1 MHLHAAAAR
10 GDLAGIRHALAQG
23 TDINARDSLGCTALH
38 AALGLASPPSP
49 IGDPTVLLATIEFLL
64 SAGAD
69 LHALDDLG
77 RAAIQLAVQVG
88 DLEILRALIRHGAG
102 IRQISRSKYSAL
114 VLAAYKPAGPAK
126 LRLIEFLIEAGVDRD
141 LETEFSE
148 TPLSVCLLGG
158 DFMSLRL
165 LLELG
170 ANPNPLA
177 WTPLH
182 RAVAF
187 GSVEDVAALA
197 ASPAVIN
204 EPRDRWGHSPWQLAV
219 RVGHIE
225 ILKLLADRGADLV
238 QSDRHGRSLLHLAAQ
253 TNSPALPW
261 LIDHG
266 AETDAIDDSADTP
279 LHVAA
284 EYDSLD
290 AARHLIAADADL
302 HRENAYQQ
310 RPISKASSLAM
321 LQLMAAAGADLDF
334 VDGCGDWPLKNA
346 AEANDTD
353 RIAWLLARGA
363 KVDNTSTGATA
374 LHTATQ
380 MDAREAMDQL
390 LAVGAN
396 PNAQDVDGW
405 TAFFYARS
413 REAIHRL
420 RKAGG
425 DPTIGDASGGRPI
438 EWFTD
443 PLLQAALS
451 EPLALLR

>member
-10 GDLAGIRHALAQG
+10 GDIAAIRHALAHG
-23 TDINARDSLGCTALH
+23 THINARDSLGCTALH
-38 AALGLASPPSP
+38 AALGLASPASP
-49 IGDPTVLLATIEFLL
+49 IADPKVRLATIEFLI

-69 LHALDDLG
+69 LHALDHLG
-77 RAAIQLAVQVG
+77 LPPIHLAVQVG

-102 IRQISRSKYSAL
+102 IRQISRSSYSSL

-126 LRLIEFLIEAGVDRD
+126 LRLIEFLVAAGVDRD
-141 LETEFSE
+141 RETEYGE

-158 DFMSLRL
+158 DFVSLRL

-182 RAVAF
+182 RAVMF
-187 GSVEDVAALA
+187 RNIEEVAALA

-238 QSDRHGRSLLHLAAQ
+238 QCDRHGRSLLHLAAQ

-266 AETDAIDDSADTP
+266 AEIDAIDDSADTP
-279 LHVAA
+279 LHLAA

-290 AARHLIAADADL
+290 AARDLIAAGADV
-302 HRENAYQQ
+302 HRERAHSA
-310 RPISKASSLAM
+310 RSISKAASLAM
-321 LQLMAAAGADLDF
+321 LRLLAEAGADIDF
-334 VDGCGDWPLKNA
+334 VDGYGDWPLKNA
-346 AEANDTD
+346 VEANDTE
-353 RIAWLLARGA
+353 RVSWLLARGA

-374 LHTATQ
+374 LHTAAQT
-380 MDAREAMDQL
+380 DAREAMDQL
-390 LAVGAN
+390 LAAGAN

-425 DPTIGDASGGRPI
+425 DPRIGDDTGGTPV
-438 EWFTD
+438 EWFND
-443 PLLQAALS
+443 PLLQSALT
-451 EPLALLR
+451 EELT